1 MADKRDKPYEV
12 RPLSWVFYMII
23 LPIMFTI
30 VLLIVILQFILG
42 FNVTGTFNTW
52 LDQFPIVRH
61 TLGLPAKMPPVSEQV
76 LSLKTKL
83 KLTVA
88 NDQLQLKSL
97 EVSVHHLQQQLAS
110 SKTSASMMRKKLHH
124 AQVQLVAAQRVAK
137 NAKSEATVFMNMSP
151 AQASQILVQ
160 LPFHEQVL
168 TLQAMDAP
176 DQASVMAQLPVKVAA
191 KLLQAGA

>member
-1 MADKRDKPYEV
+1 MADKRDKAYEV

-23 LPIMFTI
+23 LPIVFTI

-52 LDQFPIVRH
+52 LDQFPVVRH

-76 LSLKTKL
+76 LSLKTQL
-83 KLTVA
+83 KLTVT
-88 NDQLQLKSL
+88 NDRLHLKTL
-97 EVSVHHLQQQLAS
+97 EVSVHHLQQQLAT
-110 SKTSASMMRKKLHH
+110 SKTTASVLKNELHSVQRQLIV
-124 AQVQLVAAQRVAK
+124 AKQVSK
-137 NAKSEATVFMNMSP
+137 NAKSEATVLMNMSP
-151 AQASQILVQ
+151 TQASQILVL
-160 LPFHEQVL
+160 LPFPEQVL

-191 KLLQAGA
+191 KLLQSGA